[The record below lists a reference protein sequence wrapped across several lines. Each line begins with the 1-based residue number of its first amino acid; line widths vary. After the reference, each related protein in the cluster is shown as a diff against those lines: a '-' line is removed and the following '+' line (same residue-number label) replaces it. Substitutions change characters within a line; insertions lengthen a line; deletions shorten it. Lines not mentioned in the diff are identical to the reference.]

1 MRGSLPFPS
10 WLVKGECARCPRS
23 TNPTHRNP
31 RNPVKPLPRLWKTES
46 DEPEDEIPGQPADG
60 HSAKNSTN
68 GLDGV
73 PGQASSKTGAS
84 GGKKKKKKATEPAAS
99 GEKSDSRKVLKE
111 ETPSLDTY
119 ESRRRA
125 RLLMG
130 GLSATCVILVLWIG
144 YRTFLYDPSSIDI
157 PFDDPSAAYQ
167 GAPEPKPS
175 KDGEARFMFN
185 RAQDLYK
192 NGRSDQAI
200 AMLNNVVTVYK
211 GHGDGRRSP
220 GRARPLGKG
229 PAAFRVRP
237 DRARRARKESLRS
250 HPEPRLRPRRSSRQ
264 GRLTAR
270 PPRGRPPSCCRPTPR
285 RWSSFRRQS
294 AIEPSLAGAA
304 VSARPIPPGF
314 QPNLQAGVHESGWP
328 MVIICDRDG
337 AAMVLVP
344 GGTFTMGN
352 NEGLPPEKPAH
363 EVRLSTYYIDQHE
376 VTNRQFRIFLNEAS
390 YRGQPAGK
398 WLTDEKARAEPET
411 LPVTHVN
418 FHDADAYA
426 RWAGKQLPTEAQ
438 WEMAGRSIESRRFPW
453 GDGPA
458 KWSRPRTVRQ
468 IDEVMSF
475 PEDVSA
481 YGVFDMAGNVQE
493 WTKDW
498 YDSKYFQQIAKT
510 AVENP
515 VGPSTRP
522 RSKELPVVVKGGS
535 KPGRCPTAKAFP
547 TRNAWPTSASAA
559 CSRSKAHRAPRQP
572 VPLPDSRKAPGARI
586 APVNRPCRS
595 RAAPRTSV
603 PSARCSP
610 HTRSQASTPAA
621 CAAFSVLYSR

>member
-1 MRGSLPFPS
+1 MSEIDEPDSP
-10 WLVKGECARCPRS
+10 KPA
-23 TNPTHRNP
+23 

-46 DEPEDEIPGQPADG
+46 DEPEDDIPGQPADS
-60 HSAKNSTN
+60 HSAKNSKN
-68 GLDGV
+68 GRDAG

-84 GGKKKKKKATEPAAS
+84 EGKKKKKKAQEPAAS
-99 GEKSDSRKVLKE
+99 GDKSDSKKVLRE

-130 GLSATCVILVLWIG
+130 GLSATCVILLLWIG

-157 PFDDPSAAYQ
+157 PFDDPSTAYQ

-185 RAQDLYK
+185 RAEELYK

-200 AMLNNVVTVYK
+200 AMLNKVVTAYK
-211 GHGDGRRSP
+211 GTATADEASAALDRSEKDLPLFATGPIVVATPEKKAPATSPSAPPPEAVVAAKPNDGQ
-220 GRARPLGKG
+220 AAKG
-229 PAAFRVRP
+229 QAALVLPANA
-237 DRARRARKESLRS
+237 
-250 HPEPRLRPRRSSRQ
+250 PEMVVI
-264 GRLTAR
+264 
-270 PPRGRPPSCCRPTPR
+270 PPSVRERAAP
-285 RWSSFRRQS
+285 
-294 AIEPSLAGAA
+294 AGAA
-304 VSARPIPPGF
+304 VAARPVPAGF

-328 MVIICDRDG
+328 LVITCDRDG

-344 GGTFTMGN
+344 GGKFTMGN
-352 NEGLPPEKPAH
+352 NEGLPPERPAH
-363 EVRLSTYYIDQHE
+363 DVQLSTYYIDQHE
-376 VTNRQFRIFLNEAS
+376 VTNHQFRIFLKEAS

-398 WLTDEKARAEPET
+398 WLTDEKARAEAES
-411 LPVTHVN
+411 LPVTHVS

-438 WEMAGRSIESRRFPW
+438 WEMAGRSIESRRSPW

-458 KWSRPRTVRQ
+458 KWSRPRTIRQ

-481 YGVFDMAGNVQE
+481 YGVFDLAGNAQE
-493 WTKDW
+493 WTNDW
-498 YDSKYFQQIAKT
+498 YDSKYFQQIAKS

-515 VGPSTRP
+515 LGPTTKP

-535 KPGRCPTAKAFP
+535 KSWTLSYREGIPYDKRLAHVGFRCVLSVEGPKGAPPTGAAPGQPQG
-547 TRNAWPTSASAA
+547 
-559 CSRSKAHRAPRQP
+559 APAPNRPGQSP
-572 VPLPDSRKAPGARI
+572 VP
-586 APVNRPCRS
+586 
-595 RAAPRTSV
+595 
-603 PSARCSP
+603 
-610 HTRSQASTPAA
+610 
-621 CAAFSVLYSR
+621 F